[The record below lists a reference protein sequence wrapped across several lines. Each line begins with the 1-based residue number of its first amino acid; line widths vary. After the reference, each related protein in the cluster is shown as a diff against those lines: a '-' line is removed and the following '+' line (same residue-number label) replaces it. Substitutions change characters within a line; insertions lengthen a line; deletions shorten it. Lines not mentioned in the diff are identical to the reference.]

1 MVEGTS
7 VTSPLRV
14 EQRPGV
20 LVLTMSRPERR
31 NAVNLEMLHAFV
43 RAFDH
48 AQRESVRVILLTGDA
63 PSFSAGADLSGVA
76 EDEFQ
81 DALQSVLHRFVDPHF
96 VTIAYVNG
104 HALGAG
110 AQLLAACDVRVA
122 APNATVGVP
131 AARLGLVVNH
141 WTIERIVREFSWPVA
156 RDMLLTASTYD
167 ATRLHA
173 LGVIHRLGSLDDAL
187 AWADEIAGLAPLTQF
202 GHKLALES
210 SAGTPEID
218 ELVVAA
224 RRRALESADATEG
237 RAAFA
242 EKRKPRFTGS

>member
-1 MVEGTS
+1 
-7 VTSPLRV
+7 
-14 EQRPGV
+14 
-20 LVLTMSRPERR
+20 MSRPERR

-48 AQRESVRVILLTGDA
+48 AQRESIRVILLTGDA
-63 PSFSAGADLSGVA
+63 PSFSAGADLFGVA

-81 DALQSVLHRFVDPHF
+81 DALQWVLRRFVDPQF
-96 VTIAYVNG
+96 VTVAYVSG

-110 AQLLAACDVRVA
+110 AQLVAACDVRVA
-122 APNATVGVP
+122 TPTASIGVP

-187 AWADEIAGLAPLTQF
+187 AWAEEIAGLAPLTQF

-210 SAGTPEID
+210 TAGTPELD

-224 RRRALESADATEG
+224 RRRALDSTDAREG